1 MPPTPTSTAPAPTPA
16 SSGPAPDPK
25 PAPLADL
32 LNSNRSLTTFS
43 NLTRL
48 QSSTS
53 SVLASESD
61 ATTVLA
67 PLNSALDSLPRKPW
81 EDAADYESLGS
92 NAYEGDQGRQRADR
106 NLARFVDAHLVP
118 RSPWPQNTRVRSRAG
133 RELWWELGSDGSSRL
148 IMPDRVQVD
157 RVAARAS
164 NGEIWLLKG
173 VLSLS

>member
-1 MPPTPTSTAPAPTPA
+1 MSPPAAPA
-16 SSGPAPDPK
+16 SSDPAPDPDPK

-32 LNSNRSLTTFS
+32 VNSNRSLTTFS
-43 NLTRL
+43 SLIRL

-53 SVLASESD
+53 SILASESE

-92 NAYEGDQGRQRADR
+92 TAYEGEQGRQRAHR

-118 RSPWPQNTRVRSRAG
+118 QSPWAQNTRVRSRAG
-133 RELWWELGSDGSSRL
+133 RELWWQLGPDGSSRL

-173 VLSLS
+173 ILGLSE

>member
-1 MPPTPTSTAPAPTPA
+1 MAPPAPATA
-16 SSGPAPDPK
+16 ASGPAPDHK

-43 NLTRL
+43 NLSRL
-48 QSSTS
+48 QASTS
-53 SVLASESD
+53 SLLASESE
-61 ATTVLA
+61 AITVLA
-67 PLNSALDSLPRKPW
+67 PLNSALDSLPHKPW

-92 NAYEGDQGRQRADR
+92 TAYEGEQGRQRADR

-118 RSPWPQNTRVRSRAG
+118 QSPWPENTRVHSRAG
-133 RELWWELGSDGSSRL
+133 RELWWEFGSDGSSRF

-157 RVAARAS
+157 SVAARAA

-173 VLSLS
+173 ALNLAS